1 LNWSYNHCSA
11 LTCGQNKLF
20 SFAEKKKRN
29 CKKTLLDKMELT
41 KTILNYYFTVKNKIK
56 SGWLLK
62 TTHHTNNDAKTLK
75 IAFCEI
81 LVLV

>member
-1 LNWSYNHCSA
+1 
-11 LTCGQNKLF
+11 
-20 SFAEKKKRN
+20 
-29 CKKTLLDKMELT
+29 MELT